1 MNKTLA
7 LAAAEIHVIK
17 MPNKL
22 TATILPLAFANS
34 PSGCAIFCIAVG
46 EMPQG
51 KENLEFNTVQLGS
64 RTDTSRKNL
73 GRIRNLNQ
81 TKKQHEKCLEFN

>member
-7 LAAAEIHVIK
+7 LAAAEIHYHENVS
-17 MPNKL
+17 NNFVAL
-22 TATILPLAFANS
+22 LLPFAFANS

-51 KENLEFNTVQLGS
+51 KDNREFNKMQLGS
-64 RTDTSRKNL
+64 RTVTSRRNL
-73 GRIRNLNQ
+73 GRIRNLKQ
-81 TKKQHEKCLEFN
+81 T